1 MFKYLIL
8 FLGLLECILGI
19 IISLKKELI
28 VIGTIIENMNLIIKD
43 FDVDNIKDKKLFS
56 TWMGDIILVQGAI
69 YTFLGAASLYF
80 KMNNL
85 IVVFFIIII
94 EIIFFNILITGF
106 KNFNK

>member
-8 FLGLLECILGI
+8 FLGLLECCLGA
-19 IISLKKELI
+19 IISLKKEII
-28 VIGTIIENMNLIIKD
+28 VIGTVVENMNFFIKD
-43 FDVDNIKDKKLFS
+43 FDIDNIKDKKLFS
-56 TWMGDIILVQGAI
+56 TWIGDIILVEGAI

-94 EIIFFNILITGF
+94 EVIFFNILISGF